1 MDGRV
6 KDIYVWMLTKY
17 SFWTEHKQQV
27 LIEAKEF
34 LEDLI
39 DRKG

>member
-1 MDGRV
+1 MDV
-6 KDIYVWMLTKY
+6 TKY
-17 SFWTEHKQQV
+17 SFWTEYKSQV
-27 LIEAKEF
+27 LMEAKEF